1 MSGTFRLIRL
11 FGIDI
16 QIHFSWVLIFLLVAW
31 TIASNFLPDQYPE
44 LSRGT
49 RWVIGIVGS
58 ALLFASVLVHELA
71 HSLVAVSRG
80 HQVHSIT
87 LFFLGG
93 VSNIADEASSAGEE
107 FVISVVGPL
116 SSLVLFGVFLGLFF
130 VAPAGS
136 AFRAIS
142 HYLWIVNAGV
152 AVFNM
157 IPAFPLD
164 GGRVLK
170 AIVWR
175 TTGSEARATTVSSVT
190 GSVFGFAMIALGI
203 FFAFNG
209 NLIWG
214 LWFIFIGWFI
224 QSAAGSVRRQEVVE
238 TALSGKTV
246 RDALREGDFPV
257 IQPGTTIQSLIENHI
272 MRDFERAYIVQH
284 GDTFQGLITLNDVK
298 QVPQEKWA
306 SAWVTEAMTRAENVV
321 TVRPGD
327 SLEDA
332 LQTLASRGFHQLV
345 VMDNGRPI
353 GLLTRG
359 DVLRVFEIAD
369 FLQARRASA
378 DSRR

>member
-1 MSGTFRLIRL
+1 MSGTFRLGRL